1 MDEYCTHCESAV
13 SLWMLISLYG
23 SQVLEMGLF
32 YSWVLK
38 ASPLLVK
45 EIKVGE
51 HLLIAY
57 ESHAHV
63 PCLRLFCAQSCG
75 LEMVQLLGVH
85 NVGPSC

>member
-1 MDEYCTHCESAV
+1 
-13 SLWMLISLYG
+13 MLISLYG

-32 YSWVLK
+32 YLRVLK

-57 ESHAHV
+57 ESNAHV

-75 LEMVQLLGVH
+75 FKMVQLLGVH